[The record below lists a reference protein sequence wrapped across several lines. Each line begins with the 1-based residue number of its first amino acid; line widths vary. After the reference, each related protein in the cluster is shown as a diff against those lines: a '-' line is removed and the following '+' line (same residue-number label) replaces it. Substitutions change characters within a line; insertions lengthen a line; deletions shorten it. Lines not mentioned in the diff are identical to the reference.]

1 MAHEIRGDFRHSPSL
16 VARRG
21 HTLRPPGVRHRLL
34 RVTTYEPP
42 RPWIASYA
50 EGVPEDLAPVSGS
63 LVDIVEASAR
73 DYPDAPALQFF
84 GRITSYRELH
94 EAIDRAAA
102 GLRDQGVV
110 AGDPVAIVLPNCP
123 QHIIAFYAILRL
135 GAVVVEHNPLYTPR
149 ELRKQFEDHGA
160 KHAIVWTKV
169 VGLIQE
175 FPADLAVT
183 SLISVDLTQAMPFG
197 TRMAL
202 KLPIAK
208 AREART
214 ALHERVS
221 GTAPWESIVGT
232 APLPASHPKPAT
244 DDLALIQYTSG
255 TTGTPK
261 GASLTHRNLLSNA
274 AQARAWV
281 PSIVR
286 GHGCVVYAVLPM
298 FHAYGLT
305 LCLTF
310 AMSMGARLVLF
321 PRFDPDMVL
330 EVTKKHPATFL
341 PLVPPIAER
350 LLTAAREKGVSLAGT
365 QVAISGAM
373 ALPHELVVP
382 FEAASGGYLVEGYG
396 LSECSPVLMANP
408 VAENRVPGTVG
419 LPLPGTELRVVD
431 PEEPTKDV
439 APGERGELIVRGPQ
453 VFSGYYGKPEET
465 EKVFVDGWFRTGDI
479 VTVDEGGFV
488 RVVDRIKELI
498 ITGGFNV
505 APTEVEIAL
514 RQHPQIDDAAVVGL
528 PSTQSGEEVVAAIVL
543 APGVEQPDIEGI
555 REFARGILTPY
566 KVPRRIFVVDELPK
580 SLIGKVLRRQV
591 RDSLLQL
598 TTGT

>member
-1 MAHEIRGDFRHSPSL
+1 M
-16 VARRG
+16 
-21 HTLRPPGVRHRLL
+21 
-34 RVTTYEPP
+34 TTYDPP

-50 EGVPEDLAPVSGS
+50 EGVPQDLAPVTGS
-63 LVDIVEASAR
+63 LVDIVDASAR
-73 DYPDAPALQFF
+73 DYPDAPALEFF
-84 GRITSYRELH
+84 GRETSYRSLH
-94 EAIDRAAA
+94 EQIERAAA
-102 GLRDQGVV
+102 GLRDLGVK

-123 QHIIAFYAILRL
+123 QHIVAFYAILRL

-169 VGLIQE
+169 VKTVQD

-183 SLISVDLTQAMPFG
+183 NLVSVEVIKAMPFG
-197 TRMAL
+197 TRLAL
-202 KLPIAK
+202 TLPVRK
-208 AREART
+208 AREARE
-214 ALHERVS
+214 ALSERVS
-221 GTAPWESIVGT
+221 GTVPWEAVVG
-232 APLPASHPKPAT
+232 AAALPASHPRPGT

-261 GASLTHRNLLSNA
+261 GAALTHRNLLSNA

-286 GHGCVVYAVLPM
+286 GDGCVVYAVLPM

-330 EVTKKHPATFL
+330 DVTMKHPATFL
-341 PLVPPIAER
+341 PLVPPIADR
-350 LLTAAREKGVSLAGT
+350 LLKAAREKGVSLAGT
-365 QVAISGAM
+365 EVAISGAM

-382 FEAASGGYLVEGYG
+382 FEAASGGFLVEGYG

-408 VAENRVPGTVG
+408 VADNRVPGTVG
-419 LPLPGTELRVVD
+419 LPLPGTECRVVD
-431 PEEPTKDV
+431 PDDPTQDV
-439 APGERGELIVRGPQ
+439 PAGERGELVVRGPQ
-453 VFSGYYGKPEET
+453 VFGGYYGKPEET
-465 EKVFVDGWFRTGDI
+465 EGVFADGWFRTGDI
-479 VTVDEGGFV
+479 VTIDEAGFV
-488 RVVDRIKELI
+488 RIVDRIKELI

-505 APTEVEIAL
+505 APTEVENAL
-514 RQHPQIDDAAVVGL
+514 RQHPHVEDAAVVGL
-528 PSTQSGEEVVAAIVL
+528 PSEHSGEEVVAAIVVS
-543 APGVEQPDIEGI
+543 PGQDVDVEAV

-566 KVPRRIFVVDELPK
+566 KVPRRIYVVDELPK

-591 RDSLLQL
+591 RDRLLTL
-598 TTGT
+598 NSGA

>member
-1 MAHEIRGDFRHSPSL
+1 M
-16 VARRG
+16 
-21 HTLRPPGVRHRLL
+21 
-34 RVTTYEPP
+34 TTYHPP

-50 EGVPEDLAPVSGS
+50 EGVPADLEPVTGS

-73 DYPDAPALQFF
+73 DYPEAPALQFF
-84 GRITSYRELH
+84 GRTTSYRSLSEQ
-94 EAIDRAAA
+94 IDRAAA
-102 GLRDQGVV
+102 GLRAQGVR
-110 AGDPVAIVLPNCP
+110 AGDRVAIVLPNCP
-123 QHIIAFYAILRL
+123 QHIVAFYAILRL

-160 KHAIVWTKV
+160 RHAIVWTKV
-169 VGLIQE
+169 VRTVQE
-175 FPADLAVT
+175 FPADLAVA
-183 SLISVDLTQAMPFG
+183 SLISVDVTKAMPLT
-197 TRMAL
+197 TRAAL
-202 KLPIAK
+202 RLPLAK
-208 AREART
+208 ARQARQ

-221 GTAPWESIVGT
+221 GTLPWEDLVGS
-232 APLPASHPKPAT
+232 APLPATHPRPAT

-286 GHGCVVYAVLPM
+286 GDGCVVYAVLPM

-341 PLVPPIAER
+341 PLVPPIADR
-350 LLTAAREKGVSLAGT
+350 LLKAAREKGVSLAGT
-365 QVAISGAM
+365 RIAISGAM

-382 FEAASGGYLVEGYG
+382 FEEASGGYLVEGYG

-408 VAENRVPGTVG
+408 VADNRVPGSVG
-419 LPLPGTELRVVD
+419 LPLPGTECRVVD
-431 PEEPTKDV
+431 PDEPTRDV
-439 APGERGELIVRGPQ
+439 APGEPGELLVRGPQ
-453 VFSGYYGKPEET
+453 VFGGYFGKPEET
-465 EKVFVDGWFRTGDI
+465 ADVFVDGWFRTGDI
-479 VTVDEGGFV
+479 VTIDDAGFV
-488 RVVDRIKELI
+488 RIVDRIKELI

-505 APTEVEIAL
+505 APTEVENVL
-514 RQHPQIDDAAVVGL
+514 RQHPQVEDVAVVGL
-528 PSTQSGEEVVAAIVL
+528 PNERSGEEVVAAIVVS
-543 APGVEQPDIEGI
+543 PGDDIDVEAV
-555 REFARGILTPY
+555 RSYARGILTAY

-591 RDSLLQL
+591 RERLLAL
-598 TTGT
+598 THVS